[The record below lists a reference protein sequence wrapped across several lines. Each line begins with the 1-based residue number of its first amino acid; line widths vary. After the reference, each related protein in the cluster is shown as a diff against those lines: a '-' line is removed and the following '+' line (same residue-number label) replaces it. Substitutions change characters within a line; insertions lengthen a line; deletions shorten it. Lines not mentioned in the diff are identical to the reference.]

1 MKGRLL
7 YPNINISKPTKIK
20 PKTWLSRQQTN
31 KQIHTHREKQ
41 KQDFPKQKI
50 SQLFFLIQFFLL
62 QRWVLLT
69 PKHQCYSLLHWT
81 EAVRQREGTKW
92 YPEQGI
98 YQVWSSHKPRGKNET
113 LHFRLVARCLNVKLQ
128 NSKTYHLLVCWKLF
142 KSFDNTDQTSWLR
155 WSLFKNSQ
163 SLLIEQTCS

>member
-1 MKGRLL
+1 MKGKLL

-31 KQIHTHREKQ
+31 KQTNSYTEKNKNKTFQ
-41 KQDFPKQKI
+41 SRK
-50 SQLFFLIQFFLL
+50 LANFFLIQFFLL

-98 YQVWSSHKPRGKNET
+98 YQVWSSHKPKGKNEM
-113 LHFRLVARCLNVKLQ
+113 LHFRYEARCLNVKLQ
-128 NSKTYHLLVCWKLF
+128 NSKTYHLLVCWQLF
-142 KSFDNTDQTSWLR
+142 KSSDNPDQTSWLR
-155 WSLFKNSQ
+155 WSLFKSSQ
-163 SLLIEQTCS
+163 SVLIEQTCS